1 MFKYRMRLRPMGI
14 GCQPD
19 GFIKYEDL
27 DKKATGFWGEFTYSE
42 KLTPEQIR
50 KFELTEV

>member
-1 MFKYRMRLRPMGI
+1 MRLRPMGI

-27 DKKATGFWGEFTYSE
+27 DKRSTGFWGELTYAE
-42 KLTPEQIR
+42 KLTADQV
-50 KFELTEV
+50 KKYELVEVTTE